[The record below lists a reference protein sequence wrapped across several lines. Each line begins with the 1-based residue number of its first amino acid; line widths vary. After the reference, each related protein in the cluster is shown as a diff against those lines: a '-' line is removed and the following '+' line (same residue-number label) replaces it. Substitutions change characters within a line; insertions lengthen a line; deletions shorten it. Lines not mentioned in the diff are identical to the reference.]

1 MYKQYLKQAWNLMKQ
16 NSFFSTVYIIGT
28 GLAISMVMVMAVVYH
43 IRTANIAPEVSRDR
57 ICYVR
62 YVSYRVNDNKGTL
75 NSSCGTRFVKEVL
88 YSLKTPEA
96 VAVTTDPSITRFML
110 GDIFVQVPGHD
121 EMPKVNLLGC
131 NDQFWK
137 VYSFNFREGK
147 PFTEADFQS
156 GLPRMVLT
164 ESLARRLFGEN
175 EATGQTVLVNEVRYI
190 VSGVV
195 ANVSGITSDV
205 YADVWV
211 PYSSLGAVMTLKMS
225 ERDGSAGPLIAKIL
239 LHDAKDIGA
248 LTDELAES
256 VKRYNTGLVEGQV
269 TYGKPVSYAD
279 NMIDSL
285 FYMDRKQTCL
295 ILAIVLLLF
304 LLVPAL
310 NLSGLNTSH
319 MQDRIPEVGI
329 RKAFGAPRST
339 LLSQIFMENMVLMLP
354 GGIAGLLFSYVLVFL
369 FRNILLSSGFFA
381 MQMGTGNTI
390 ALSPGMLLNM
400 EVFFYAFLICLV
412 LNLLSSMVP
421 AWRAVRVNIT
431 DALNG

>member
-1 MYKQYLKQAWNLMKQ
+1 MT
-16 NSFFSTVYIIGT
+16 S
-28 GLAISMVMVMAVVYH
+28 
-43 IRTANIAPEVSRDR
+43 E
-57 ICYVR
+57 
-62 YVSYRVNDNKGTL
+62 
-75 NSSCGTRFVKEVL
+75 
-88 YSLKTPEA
+88 
-96 VAVTTDPSITRFML
+96 
-110 GDIFVQVPGHD
+110 D
-121 EMPKVNLLGC
+121 E
-131 NDQFWK
+131 
-137 VYSFNFREGK
+137 
-147 PFTEADFQS
+147 
-156 GLPRMVLT
+156 
-164 ESLARRLFGEN
+164 
-175 EATGQTVLVNEVRYI
+175 
-190 VSGVV
+190 
-195 ANVSGITSDV
+195 
-205 YADVWV
+205 
-211 PYSSLGAVMTLKMS
+211 
-225 ERDGSAGPLIAKIL
+225 GSAGPLIAKIQL
-239 LHDAKDIGA
+239 RDAKDIGT

-256 VKRYNTGLVEGQV
+256 VKRYNTGLAGGQV

-279 NMIDSL
+279 YMIGSL
-285 FYMDRKQTCL
+285 FYKDRKQTYF
-295 ILAIVLLLF
+295 ILAVVLLLF

-329 RKAFGAPRST
+329 RKAFGASRST
-339 LLSQIFMENMVLMLP
+339 LLSQIFAENMILMLP